1 MSLITPTFA
10 DKVNEGTAPQQQG
23 NGSDKPTIVVQH
35 EPITGSLG
43 WMPPLSPFPTG
54 VTTVRPAPEP
64 QPLKVACIG
73 TAPSSRMLA
82 PFADP
87 SWQIWACSPGNQ
99 GVFPR
104 VDVWFE
110 LHCNLLWPDY
120 KHYGE
125 PYIKWLSEQKFPVYM
140 QDQSFLSNALTF
152 PAEELK
158 KEFGVYHFTSTFA
171 WMMAFAIY
179 KGAKE
184 VALYGI
190 DMASHEEYLAQRAG
204 AYHFFEEGA
213 KRGCRVWA
221 PFESD
226 IMQPPA
232 LYGYSDKA
240 PLGRKILARKS
251 ELKGRRAAVQQQ
263 IAQLEAQ
270 IAAHRRDDVYLAG
283 AEEDTSYYVD
293 IHLGAQDNSVDV
305 GAGYLNKLLQGAK
318 QP

>member
-1 MSLITPTFA
+1 MEVA
-10 DKVNEGTAPQQQG
+10 AVAP
-23 NGSDKPTIVVQH
+23 K
-35 EPITGSLG
+35 LA
-43 WMPPLSPFPTG
+43 L
-54 VTTVRPAPEP
+54 
-64 QPLKVACIG
+64 PLKVACLG

-87 SWQIWACSPGNQ
+87 SWQIWACSPGNMNT
-99 GVFPR
+99 FPR
-104 VDVWFE
+104 VDAWFE
-110 LHCNLLWPDY
+110 IHCNLMWPEY

-125 PYIKWLSEQKFPVYM
+125 PYLKWLSELKIPVYM
-140 QDQSFLSNALTF
+140 QDQSFISHAITF

-171 WMMAFAIY
+171 WMMAFAIH

-213 KRGCRVWA
+213 KRGCHVWA

-232 LYGYSDKA
+232 LYGYSEKA
-240 PLGRKILARKS
+240 PVGRKFLARDA
-251 ELKGRRAAVQQQ
+251 ELGGR
-263 IAQLEAQ
+263 IAQKQQERAQ
-270 IAAHRRDDVYLAG
+270 VANQLAAIDRDLTYLAG
-283 AEEDTSYYVD
+283 AKEDVGYFKD
-293 IHLGAQDNSVDV
+293 IWLGAQDNPVSA
-305 GAGYLNKLLQGAK
+305 GAEYLDRLRQKAQLA
-318 QP
+318 